1 MKKKP
6 PEHEN
11 LERWMVSYA
20 DFMTLLFAL
29 FVVLY
34 AFAMAKQSD
43 AKAMAEAIAQSFNE
57 QIQISSP
64 GGVLLVP
71 GALSS
76 KMTQEV
82 EEAVKQ
88 SQSSGSGD
96 EGKQI
101 IENGGVIMNFQ
112 VTTTAST
119 QQHDDTTSG
128 SDDDK
133 EGQNS
138 ADSSTSSGEL
148 VISENEISKND
159 SPRSDNPNGG
169 SKSGEGGFQAGGSA
183 DKFEKGGTTEV
194 DATTQGEG
202 KVGTHFDAVRRSISE
217 AISQSGMEKFIDIE
231 EDSHWLSINI
241 NSGLLFAEG
250 SASVLAASRPVIGK
264 IAVTI
269 SNINNYIRIRG
280 YTDDSFIPNGIFRNS
295 WDLSANRAVSVLEE
309 LEKAGI
315 NPERMAIEAF
325 GQFSPKYSNKTAAGR
340 SLNRKVVIAISRYAM
355 ERNPV
360 LENAEEILNGQSD
373 NRNYSGKAGSS
384 NIGISRGED
393 NRIELNFSGKK
404 N

>member
-280 YTDDSFIPNGIFRNS
+280 YTDDSFVPNGIFRNS

-315 NPERMAIEAF
+315 SPERMAIEAF

-355 ERNPV
+355 ERKPV
-360 LENAEEILNGQSD
+360 LENAEEVLSGQSD
-373 NRNYSGKAGSS
+373 NRNYSGKAGS
-384 NIGISRGED
+384 NDIGISRGED
-393 NRIELNFSGKK
+393 NRIELNFSGKR
-404 N
+404 

>member
-82 EEAVKQ
+82 EEAIKQ
-88 SQSSGSGD
+88 SQSGGSGD

-101 IENGGVIMNFQ
+101 IQNGGVIMNFQ

-280 YTDDSFIPNGIFRNS
+280 YTDDSFVPNGIFRNS

-315 NPERMAIEAF
+315 SPERMAIEAF

-355 ERNPV
+355 ERKPL
-360 LENAEEILNGQSD
+360 LENAEEVLSGQSD
-373 NRNYSGKAGSS
+373 NRNYSGKAGS
-384 NIGISRGED
+384 NDIGISRGED
-393 NRIELNFSGKK
+393 NRIELNFSGKR
-404 N
+404 

>member
-217 AISQSGMEKFIDIE
+217 AISQAGMEKFIDIE

-280 YTDDSFIPNGIFRNS
+280 YTDDSFVPNGIFRNS

-315 NPERMAIEAF
+315 SPERMAIEAF

-355 ERNPV
+355 ERKPL
-360 LENAEEILNGQSD
+360 LENAEEVLSGQSD
-373 NRNYSGKAGSS
+373 NRNYSGKAGS
-384 NIGISRGED
+384 NDIGISRGED
-393 NRIELNFSGKK
+393 NRIELNFSGKR
-404 N
+404 

>member
-315 NPERMAIEAF
+315 SPERMAIEAF

-355 ERNPV
+355 ERKPV
-360 LENAEEILNGQSD
+360 LENAEEVLSGQSD
-373 NRNYSGKAGSS
+373 NRNYSGKAGS
-384 NIGISRGED
+384 NDIGISRGED
-393 NRIELNFSGKK
+393 NRIELNFSGKR
-404 N
+404 

>member
-57 QIQISSP
+57 QLQISSP

-82 EEAVKQ
+82 EEAIKQ
-88 SQSSGSGD
+88 SQSGGSGD

-112 VTTTAST
+112 VTTTSST
-119 QQHDDTTSG
+119 QQHEDTTSG

-159 SPRSDNPNGG
+159 SPRSDNPNDG
-169 SKSGEGGFQAGGSA
+169 SKSGEGGFQAGGSS
-183 DKFEKGGTTEV
+183 DKFEKGGTTEI

>member
-57 QIQISSP
+57 QMQISSP

-88 SQSSGSGD
+88 SQSGGSGD

-112 VTTTAST
+112 VTTTSST
-119 QQHDDTTSG
+119 QQHEDTTSG

-138 ADSSTSSGEL
+138 ADSSTSSGDL

-169 SKSGEGGFQAGGSA
+169 SKSGEGGFQVGGSS
-183 DKFEKGGTTEV
+183 DKFEKGGTSEV

>member
-57 QIQISSP
+57 QLQISSP

-71 GALSS
+71 GAMSS

-82 EEAVKQ
+82 EEAIKQ
-88 SQSSGSGD
+88 SQSGGSGD

-112 VTTTAST
+112 VTTTSST
-119 QQHDDTTSG
+119 QQHEDTTSG

-169 SKSGEGGFQAGGSA
+169 SKSGEGGFQAGGS
-183 DKFEKGGTTEV
+183 
-194 DATTQGEG
+194 
-202 KVGTHFDAVRRSISE
+202 
-217 AISQSGMEKFIDIE
+217 
-231 EDSHWLSINI
+231 
-241 NSGLLFAEG
+241 
-250 SASVLAASRPVIGK
+250 
-264 IAVTI
+264 
-269 SNINNYIRIRG
+269 
-280 YTDDSFIPNGIFRNS
+280 
-295 WDLSANRAVSVLEE
+295 
-309 LEKAGI
+309 
-315 NPERMAIEAF
+315 
-325 GQFSPKYSNKTAAGR
+325 
-340 SLNRKVVIAISRYAM
+340 
-355 ERNPV
+355 
-360 LENAEEILNGQSD
+360 
-373 NRNYSGKAGSS
+373 
-384 NIGISRGED
+384 
-393 NRIELNFSGKK
+393 
-404 N
+404 

>member
-280 YTDDSFIPNGIFRNS
+280 YTDDSFVPNGIFRNS

-315 NPERMAIEAF
+315 SPERMAIEAF

-355 ERNPV
+355 ERKPL
-360 LENAEEILNGQSD
+360 LENAEEVLSGQSD
-373 NRNYSGKAGSS
+373 NRNYSGKAGS
-384 NIGISRGED
+384 NDIGISRGED
-393 NRIELNFSGKK
+393 NRIELNFSGKR
-404 N
+404 

>member
-57 QIQISSP
+57 QVQISSP

-71 GALSS
+71 GAISS

-82 EEAVKQ
+82 EEAIKQ
-88 SQSSGSGD
+88 SQSGGSGD

-112 VTTTAST
+112 VTTTSST
-119 QQHDDTTSG
+119 QQREDTTSG

-138 ADSSTSSGEL
+138 ADSSTSSGDL

-169 SKSGEGGFQAGGSA
+169 SKSGEGGFQVGGSS
-183 DKFEKGGTTEV
+183 DKFEKGGTSEV

-217 AISQSGMEKFIDIE
+217 AISQAGMEKYIDIE

-325 GQFSPKYSNKTAAGR
+325 GQFSPKYSNKTSAGR

-355 ERNPV
+355 ERKPV
-360 LENAEEILNGQSD
+360 LENAEEILSGQSD
-373 NRNYSGKAGSS
+373 NRNYSGKAGT
-384 NIGISRGED
+384 NDIGISRGED

-404 N
+404 K